1 MKSGLQQLVYFSLN
15 AVKKISHFK
24 HAFYTEKMRLRGYGF
39 GLQFSVLLI
48 VIMASCSQNNVRKD
62 DSLKKYFDDQK
73 VTGCFALL
81 DNGTGMFTV
90 YNLPRYRDSAY
101 LPAST
106 FKIVN
111 ALIGLP
117 TGVISSDSMVIPWDG
132 VKRPVDAWNH
142 DLNMVQAFKASA
154 VPYFQEVAR
163 RIGKDTMQFWI
174 DTLHYGAGKKD
185 TAFRITTAVDTFW
198 LDNTLK
204 ITPDENLGLV
214 KKLYFNELP
223 FFKLYQEKVR
233 QAMLMENNA
242 NYRLAYKTG
251 IGLTPEN
258 HQLGWIVGWI
268 EENNHP
274 YFFVL
279 NMESKDPDFDMLTAR
294 KTLLRQLLT
303 NLGFFSGKM

>member
-111 ALIGLP
+111 ALIGLQ